1 MQPTIRIVSFLY
13 LQNSLQPFL
22 ERNGSEIPLALD
34 VGSNMSNTDRHKLP
48 TIIVGG
54 GGGKL
59 SGGKHIE
66 LPGPTPLANLHL
78 TILGKAGVEQKSF
91 GDSTGT
97 IAGV

>member
-1 MQPTIRIVSFLY
+1 MRIVSFLY

-34 VGSNMSNTDRHKLP
+34 VGSNMSNTDRHNGQPLP